1 MEDIDGHGDIHME
14 GVGDALPPSTEQK
27 GDWDQS
33 LPDPS
38 SVPTQTWDIGE
49 NELVLFKAQDHTDKW
64 KWYVGMVIELP
75 KEGEVYFSVQPYGS
89 NKLTKTKKRSIAESQ
104 FIPIWM
110 DERDDKEVWATRA
123 PKECATY
130 LMQVEPEE
138 IILTGFEM
146 TDWYMPEAVLEW
158 LERKGRPK
166 VRKTPIRAHTRRGK
180 KK

>member
-1 MEDIDGHGDIHME
+1 MAQQESREEEVNPPVDVTDESGDIHMDE
-14 GVGDALPPSTEQK
+14 VEDALPQSTEQK

-38 SVPTQTWDIGE
+38 SVPTHTGDIGE
-49 NELVLFKAQDHTDKW
+49 NELVLFKAQDHSDTW

-89 NKLTKTKKRSIAESQ
+89 NKLTRTKKKSMAESQ

-146 TDWYMPEAVLEW
+146 TGLARE
-158 LERKGRPK
+158 KGPTGSSEDPYPRS
-166 VRKTPIRAHTRRGK
+166 
-180 KK
+180 